1 MSDAQRA
8 DAPAPGA
15 IRRFDFPPVEIDRLA
30 NGLQMR
36 SVQAHRLPIVT
47 VSLVLDAGE
56 ASLSEDR
63 AGLAVLTG
71 DSLEGGTTSRSGA
84 ELAEALESIGAGLS
98 VGTGWDATTI
108 SLSCMPD
115 RLDEAMG
122 VLADVVLRPG
132 FPSDEVARVRGQRLA
147 AIQQREMDPASI
159 ATDAA
164 RRLAYAEGV
173 PYGRS
178 LGGDVESVT
187 AFGSEAAAGFV
198 EARYRPGSAGLVVVG
213 DLDQGETKALA
224 ERCFG
229 DWSGGAPER
238 SAHVPEPRSRE
249 RKVVIVDRPDAV
261 QSEIRIGH
269 VGQPRSTPDY
279 FPLLVFN
286 TILGGAFTSRLN
298 LNLRERHGFTY
309 GVRSGFAF
317 RRDAGPWTI
326 STAVGTEVTADAVRE
341 AMGEV
346 VGLLSDGPTEEE
358 VEASR
363 DYMAGVFPL
372 RLETTGQIASRI
384 AELLIYDLPED
395 YHATYRDRIREVT
408 RDQAL
413 DAARRCIRPD
423 EITVVVGGDAKVVR
437 GPLEELGLGPVEVEE
452 AS

>member
-1 MSDAQRA
+1 MSHTQRFS
-8 DAPAPGA
+8 APAPGA
-15 IRRFDFPPVEIDRLA
+15 IRRFDFPPVQTDRLD
-30 NGLQMR
+30 NGLEMR
-36 SVQAHRLPIVT
+36 SVQTHRLPIVT
-47 VSLVLDAGE
+47 VTLVLDAGE
-56 ASLSEDR
+56 ATLSEDR

-71 DSLEGGTTSRSGA
+71 DSLEGGTVARSGA
-84 ELAEALESIGAGLS
+84 ELAEALESLGAGLS

-108 SLSCMPD
+108 SLSLLPD
-115 RLDEAMG
+115 RLDEAMSI
-122 VLADVVLRPG
+122 LAEVVLRPG
-132 FPSDEVARVRGQRLA
+132 LPADEVDRVRGQHLA
-147 AIQQREMDPASI
+147 AIQQRRMDPASI

-164 RRLAYAEGV
+164 HRLTYAEGV
-173 PYGRS
+173 PYGRP
-178 LGGDVESVT
+178 LGGTVESVT
-187 AFGSEAAAGFV
+187 PFAPEAAAGFV

-213 DLDQGETKALA
+213 DVDLDETKALA
-224 ERCFG
+224 QRCFG
-229 DWSGGAPER
+229 DWRGNAPARDGFE
-238 SAHVPEPRSRE
+238 PEPRGRE
-249 RKVVIVDRPDAV
+249 PRVVIVDRPDAV

-341 AMGEV
+341 AVSEV
-346 VGLLSDGPTEEE
+346 EGLLSDGPTDEEL
-358 VEASR
+358 EASR

-384 AELLIYDLPED
+384 SELIIYDLPDD

-423 EITVVVGGDAKVVR
+423 EITVLVGGDAKAVR

-452 AS
+452 AP